1 MNRRNKK
8 DELIEATMGVVAE
21 NGLPSFSMRKVTM
34 RVGVSEALIYRH
46 FYSKENVFEI
56 CFERM
61 VSILGEELGKVDL
74 SGADSPEGVS
84 EVARRVWLAYLNTL
98 VDNGYRS
105 LFFFEYRE
113 YYHEKV
119 WQDRERIEKEYF
131 SQYKDTMC
139 EIISRYGLY
148 DRVDPTLFWSYI
160 TDVTSWIVKRRLHGQ
175 LENTPEAAE
184 RAWNLIWGGVKG
196 RLLPESK

>member
-1 MNRRNKK
+1 
-8 DELIEATMGVVAE
+8 MGIAVS
-21 NGLPSFSMRKVTM
+21 SF
-34 RVGVSEALIYRH
+34 
-46 FYSKENVFEI
+46 
-56 CFERM
+56 
-61 VSILGEELGKVDL
+61 
-74 SGADSPEGVS
+74 
-84 EVARRVWLAYLNTL
+84 
-98 VDNGYRS
+98 
-105 LFFFEYRE
+105 
-113 YYHEKV
+113 
-119 WQDRERIEKEYF
+119 ERIEKEYF

>member
-1 MNRRNKK
+1 M
-8 DELIEATMGVVAE
+8 A
-21 NGLPSFSMRKVTM
+21 RKVWM
-34 RVGVSEALIYRH
+34 
-46 FYSKENVFEI
+46 
-56 CFERM
+56 
-61 VSILGEELGKVDL
+61 
-74 SGADSPEGVS
+74 
-84 EVARRVWLAYLNTL
+84 AYLNTL